1 MNFIS
6 MLSIEFKKIRRSKI
20 LPLFL
25 AASVIL
31 WLPSVLNADTNF
43 KMQAEGILPEYN
55 FLIQGFLGISWF
67 MFPASI
73 IVSTVLINQTE
84 RSNNGILK
92 MLALPV
98 STARLCLAKFLMLLV
113 LAAVQIIIMAGVYY
127 ISAAIASNIQNYNFI
142 LPPLFVFKEAALLLI
157 SAIPMAA
164 LFWLLSICIKTP
176 VFSIGTG
183 FIMVVPS
190 VLVINTKAWFAYPV
204 SYPFYIITAEYSKL
218 ASGIST
224 IKVQLVPWLLAAFL
238 ITVSCLVL
246 SCVCFGR
253 SYR

>member
-6 MLSIEFKKIRRSKI
+6 MLGIEFKKIRRSKI
-20 LPLFL
+20 LLL
-25 AASVIL
+25 LLMASVIL
-31 WLPSVLNADTNF
+31 WLPSIFNADVNF

-55 FLIQGFLGISWF
+55 FLIQGLLGISWF

-98 STARLCLAKFLMLLV
+98 STTWLCLAKFLVLLV
-113 LAAVQIIIMAGVYY
+113 LAAAQIIIMIGVYY
-127 ISAAIASNIQNYNFI
+127 IGAAIASNTQDYNFI
-142 LPPLFVFKEAALLLI
+142 LPPLFVFKEAALLFV

-164 LFWLLSICIKTP
+164 LFWLLSVCIKTP

-204 SYPFYIITAEYSKL
+204 SYPFYVITAEYSKL

-224 IKVQLVPWLLAAFL
+224 TEVQLVPWLFTAFL

-246 SCVCFGR
+246 SCICFGR